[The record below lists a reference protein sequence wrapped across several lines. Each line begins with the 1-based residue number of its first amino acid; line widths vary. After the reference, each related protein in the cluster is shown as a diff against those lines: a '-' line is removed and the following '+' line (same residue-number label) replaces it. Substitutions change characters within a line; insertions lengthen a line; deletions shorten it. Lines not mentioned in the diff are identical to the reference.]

1 MVRPGNVQ
9 SILSCMLKN
18 GQIYF
23 KIGAVFTPQDSKVYL
38 VIFNVMHERINTSL
52 TNAKHRKTKLIA
64 KIVKVFHLYHIVTTF
79 QQEKIHKNVNDR
91 MLCVQYFEPKP
102 FPYSKLYTSKIKN
115 ENIQSNFWIILMK
128 SWNTSWN
135 THFIYCPS
143 YLMLD
148 WANLLIFWLESCCQ
162 SFILPVIN

>member
-115 ENIQSNFWIILMK
+115 ENILG
-128 SWNTSWN
+128 
-135 THFIYCPS
+135 
-143 YLMLD
+143 
-148 WANLLIFWLESCCQ
+148 
-162 SFILPVIN
+162 